1 MQICAT
7 DRRTAVGTKAA
18 LDQDVLWR
26 ARDMKTMRLASFL
39 LEHIKTVL
47 ISPLVISWGLLKSLA
62 KQWTLAVR

>member
-7 DRRTAVGTKAA
+7 DRRTAVGTKAT